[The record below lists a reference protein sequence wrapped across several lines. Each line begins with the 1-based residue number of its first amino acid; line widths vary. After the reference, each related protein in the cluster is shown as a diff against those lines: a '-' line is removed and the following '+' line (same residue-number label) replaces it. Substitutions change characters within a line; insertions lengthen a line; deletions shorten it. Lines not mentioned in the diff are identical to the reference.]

1 MIKIENLNYKY
12 KSGEI
17 VLENINLE
25 IHEGEIISI
34 IGKNGSGKSTLLSL
48 IAGLYKPSKGHIFID
63 DIDTFSK
70 KDTIELRKKVGIVF
84 QNPDNQILFPSV
96 YDDIEFALNNLKID
110 NKKERIQQAL
120 EAVNMKEFMYKDSYE
135 LSLGQ
140 KQRINIASVLSIAPK
155 YLLLD
160 EPTTMVD
167 SYEKEKIY
175 NCFKKLKLE
184 GYTIV
189 FVTNNINEI
198 LLSDKIVIIENK
210 QIKKKFDKNNILD
223 NIQLLKESEIRIPD
237 VLQII
242 MKLKENNINVDIKDW
257 TTDGLINSIV
267 NQFTKFSQDE

>member
-12 KSGEI
+12 TTGEN
-17 VLENINLE
+17 VLEDVNLE

-48 IAGLYKPSKGHIFID
+48 IAGLYKPTKGHVLID
-63 DIDTFSK
+63 EIDTSSK
-70 KDTIELRKKVGIVF
+70 KDIIDLRKKVGIVF

-96 YDDIEFALNNLKID
+96 YDDMEFALNNLKID
-110 NKKERIQQAL
+110 NKKERIEQAL
-120 EAVNMKEFMYKDSYE
+120 EIVNMKEFMYKDSYE

-140 KQRINIASVLSIAPK
+140 KQRINIASVLSVAPK
-155 YLLLD
+155 YLLMD

-175 NCFKKLKLE
+175 NCFKTLKSE

-198 LLSDKIVIIENK
+198 LLSDKIVIVENK
-210 QIKKKFDKNNILD
+210 QIKKTFEKNDILD

-242 MKLKENNINVDIKDW
+242 MQLKEKNINIEITDW
-257 TTDGLINSIV
+257 TIDGLINIIV
-267 NQFTKFSQDE
+267 TQFIKNKF

>member
-12 KSGEI
+12 RSGEN

-25 IHEGEIISI
+25 IQEGEIISI

-48 IAGLYKPSKGHIFID
+48 IAGLYKPTKGNIFID
-63 DIDTFSK
+63 QINTSSK

-120 EAVNMKEFMYKDSYE
+120 EAVNMKEFVYKDSYE

-242 MKLKENNINVDIKDW
+242 MKLKENNINIDIKDW

-267 NQFTKFSQDE
+267 NQFTKFSKDE

>member
-12 KSGEI
+12 RSGEN

-25 IHEGEIISI
+25 IQEGEIISI

-242 MKLKENNINVDIKDW
+242 MKLKENNINIDIKDW
-257 TTDGLINSIV
+257 TSDGLINNIV
-267 NQFTKFSQDE
+267 YQFTKLSYDE

>member
-12 KSGEI
+12 TTGEN
-17 VLENINLE
+17 VLEDVNLE

-48 IAGLYKPSKGHIFID
+48 IAGLYKPTNGHVLID
-63 DIDTFSK
+63 EIDTSSK
-70 KDTIELRKKVGIVF
+70 KDIIDLRKKVGIVF

-96 YDDIEFALNNLKID
+96 YDDMEFALNNLKID
-110 NKKERIQQAL
+110 NKKERIEQAL
-120 EAVNMKEFMYKDSYE
+120 EIVNMKEFMHKDSYE

-140 KQRINIASVLSIAPK
+140 KQRINIASVLSVAPK
-155 YLLLD
+155 YLLMD

-175 NCFKKLKLE
+175 NCFKKLKSE

-198 LLSDKIVIIENK
+198 LLSDKIVIVENK
-210 QIKKKFDKNNILD
+210 QIKKTFEKNDILD

-242 MKLKENNINVDIKDW
+242 MQLKEKNINIEITDW
-257 TTDGLINSIV
+257 TMDGLINNIV
-267 NQFTKFSQDE
+267 NQFINSDI

>member
-12 KSGEI
+12 KSGEN
-17 VLENINLE
+17 VLENINME
-25 IHEGEIISI
+25 IQEGKIISI

-48 IAGLYKPSKGHIFID
+48 IAGLYNPTKGHIIID
-63 DIDTFSK
+63 DIDTSSK
-70 KDTIELRKKVGIVF
+70 KDTMDLRKKVGIVF

-96 YDDIEFALNNLKID
+96 YDDMEFALNNLKID
-110 NKKERIQQAL
+110 NKKERIEQAL
-120 EAVNMKEFMYKDSYE
+120 ETVNMKEFMYKDSYE

-140 KQRINIASVLSIAPK
+140 KQRINIASVLSVAPK
-155 YLLLD
+155 YLLMD

-175 NCFKKLKLE
+175 NCFKKLKSE

-210 QIKKKFDKNNILD
+210 QIKKTFEKNDILD

-242 MKLKENNINVDIKDW
+242 MQLKEKNINIEITDW
-257 TTDGLINSIV
+257 TMDGLINNIV
-267 NQFTKFSQDE
+267 NQFINSDI

>member
-12 KSGEI
+12 KSGEN

-25 IHEGEIISI
+25 IQEGEIISI

-48 IAGLYKPSKGHIFID
+48 IAGLYKPTKGNIFID
-63 DIDTFSK
+63 QINTSSK

-120 EAVNMKEFMYKDSYE
+120 EAVNMKEFVYKDSYE

-198 LLSDKIVIIENK
+198 FLSDKIVIIENK

-242 MKLKENNINVDIKDW
+242 MKLKENNINIDIKDW